1 MKTSFASTLA
11 RTAATTSLAIVAAAQ
26 CNCNADPMIT
36 SWFTTYSG
44 QYARIY
50 TNDAAKTAGNAVTT
64 WSNGTQTQSS
74 PAYAG
79 VQEVYSS
86 SNWVYLKTSG
96 LANHIMGPWLN
107 GSF

>member
-1 MKTSFASTLA
+1 MKTNFANPIQ
-11 RTAATTSLAIVAAAQ
+11 RTAVVLSVALSAVAGFDCQ
-26 CNCNADPMIT
+26 ADPMIT

-50 TNDAAKTAGNAVTT
+50 TNDAAKTAGNSVTT

-74 PAYAG
+74 PAYTG

-86 SNWVYLKTSG
+86 TNWIYLKTSG
-96 LANHIMGPWLN
+96 LANHI
-107 GSF
+107 